1 MPTRKHFSASQK
13 AQIALEILKEEKT
26 VNQLASEYGVHP
38 NVLYRWKK
46 QALENPPKLFEDE
59 KAEAV
64 RKLLA
69 SPLTI
74 ADVVFAVVRPTAE
87 QRNITAEQFG
97 ELLAGQ
103 NMADAADSLLEALEV
118 FFSGQDANMG
128 ASFQKF
134 LDGYRRG
141 RSTVW
146 NRARQEVELLD
157 PEKVANEAFEKALQK
172 RRAALTSG
180 FASGD

>member
-1 MPTRKHFSASQK
+1 MSTIFKDTAGTEWNCTITVGALRRVLAET
-13 AQIALEILKEEKT
+13 QIDLT
-26 VNQLASEYGVHP
+26 
-38 NVLYRWKK
+38 
-46 QALENPPKLFEDE
+46 KLFEDE

>member
-1 MPTRKHFSASQK
+1 MSTIFKDTAGTEWNCTITVGALRRVLAET
-13 AQIALEILKEEKT
+13 QIDLT
-26 VNQLASEYGVHP
+26 
-38 NVLYRWKK
+38 
-46 QALENPPKLFEDE
+46 KLFEDE

-118 FFSGQDANMG
+118 FFSGQDVNMG